1 MTPSHYSTLL
11 ALYKKKVSGTL
22 TEKEV
27 SDALLQAKIDFDKAF
42 VNNETTKDIQEFIND
57 LNLL

>member
-1 MTPSHYSTLL
+1 MTLSHYSTLL
-11 ALYKKKVSGTL
+11 VLYKKKVSGTL

-27 SDALLQAKIDFDKAF
+27 SDTLLKAKIEFDKLF
-42 VNNETTKDIQEFIND
+42 VENRPTKDIQEYINE